1 MEVMQ
6 QFNNS
11 ILHAR
16 TNLEYQTMDNNGTRN
31 VVILIAFI
39 QDSKCKIVKWGR
51 DIKSFHKG
59 QKTLIRQRYQFPND
73 WLYVEQIEGAFN
85 EIFTRRNHAIQE
97 QIGMY
102 KQ

>member
-11 ILHAR
+11 ILHAH

-39 QDSKCKIVKWGR
+39 QDSKCKIVKLLNGVEISNHF
-51 DIKSFHKG
+51 IKVK
-59 QKTLIRQRYQFPND
+59 KL
-73 WLYVEQIEGAFN
+73 
-85 EIFTRRNHAIQE
+85 
-97 QIGMY
+97 
-102 KQ
+102 

>member
-31 VVILIAFI
+31 VAILIAFI

-51 DIKSFHKG
+51 DIKSFHNLKS
-59 QKTLIRQRYQFPND
+59 INIIIY
-73 WLYVEQIEGAFN
+73 I
-85 EIFTRRNHAIQE
+85 
-97 QIGMY
+97 M
-102 KQ
+102 